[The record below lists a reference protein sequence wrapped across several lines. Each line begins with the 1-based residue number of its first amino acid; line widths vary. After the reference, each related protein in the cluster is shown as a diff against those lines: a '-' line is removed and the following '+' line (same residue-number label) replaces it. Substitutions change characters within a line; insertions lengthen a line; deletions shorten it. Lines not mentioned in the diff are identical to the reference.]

1 MSPRKTLKGFAAP
14 TSSPGSAG
22 GPSPS
27 SSPGGQKIGKSGP
40 DRARAS
46 RSQLPAVGKECRT
59 NGTSGLSSSGS
70 SETAALQSSL
80 ESRLRALLA
89 SSGSPE
95 FALTWKHWDM
105 QSGPQICAL
114 RASAP
119 RIDASASTGWVT
131 PQHKDFRCGQAKRYI
146 EKKHAVSLNDQVMLV
161 AWATPAARDY
171 RWPNKKTYRE
181 RGGGKK
187 GEQLNNQVVHQTS
200 GVTQTSS
207 RARINA
213 QGVLSPE
220 HSRWL
225 MGFPGEWARSAP
237 TETRSSRK

>member
-1 MSPRKTLKGFAAP
+1 MSPRKTSKEFAGP
-14 TSSPGSAG
+14 TSSPGSEG
-22 GPSPS
+22 GHSPS
-27 SSPGGQKIGKSGP
+27 SSLGGQKIKKSGLG
-40 DRARAS
+40 RAPAS
-46 RSQLPAVGKECRT
+46 RSRSLAAERESR
-59 NGTSGLSSSGS
+59 TSGISGLNSPGS

-80 ESRLRALLA
+80 ENRLRALLA

-95 FALTWKHWDM
+95 FVLTWKHWDM
-105 QSGPQICAL
+105 QSGPPICAL

-119 RIDASASTGWVT
+119 RIDGSASTGWVT

-171 RWPNKKTYRE
+171 RYPNKKTYNE

-207 RARINA
+207 RAKINA